1 MKTLQL
7 SLVVVLLVSVFSCSK
22 KNDPMPTFDITSA
35 TQRFVKVNGCQN
47 GNSLFEISLFY
58 TSSRDLNRYYVDLS
72 VNYLFANGQSGNYRD
87 NTAQWDG
94 RKLTAQSCTGFGNNN
109 YIDLTIN
116 ALLFEQDVE
125 GNKVGNAIAMANPVT
140 VRLLK
145 PSGSN

>member
-7 SLVVVLLVSVFSCSK
+7 SLAVALLAFVFSCSK
-22 KNDPMPTFDITSA
+22 KNDPTPTFDITSA
-35 TQRFVKVNGCQN
+35 TQRLVQVNGCQN

-58 TSSRDLNRYYVDLS
+58 TSSRNLSRYYVDLS
-72 VNYLFANGQSGNYRD
+72 VDYLFANGQSGNYSD

-109 YIDLTIN
+109 YIDLTIY
-116 ALLFEQDVE
+116 ALLFEQDAD
-125 GNKVGNAIAMANPVT
+125 GNKIGSPIAMANPVT
-140 VRLLK
+140 VRLLR